1 MFLTHK
7 FHAIL
12 STCRKP
18 AISPN
23 SILEFERLPWGEN
36 SVLSH
41 HRQSGL
47 CEHAATLGFRRPVPK
62 AHRANQCCECFVPR
76 VLSDSRMEHLR
87 DIVNDMTTVEF
98 TIRHHG
104 SYLEHRRELIREDG
118 DSLEYL
124 RAQIENLRS
133 TWHDTIQARTCSG
146 KRTLP
151 APETLFH
158 HILRDRFRDQL
169 SLEPA
174 GPESVHGRCMERTT
188 SIVEADAQA
197 DQPRWTGKERDRI
210 PSFFGEGRACVVD
223 LRSGNIGAQ
232 FAYRERSVEN
242 ALVCV
247 VSGSPYGSG
256 VLGRGKE

>member
-174 GPESVHGRCMERTT
+174 GPEIRQRAMHGTNY
-188 SIVEADAQA
+188 
-197 DQPRWTGKERDRI
+197 
-210 PSFFGEGRACVVD
+210 FY
-223 LRSGNIGAQ
+223 LRSGRSTRSATLDRKGA
-232 FAYRERSVEN
+232 RSN
-242 ALVCV
+242 HKL
-247 VSGSPYGSG
+247 
-256 VLGRGKE
+256 LW